1 MKTRLLLITILFTAI
16 LSSNCGNKQQ
26 SPKLTSADITKVINK
41 MSLIMI
47 HDVTNP
53 PLAARFFAY
62 TCLAGYEV
70 VSENDKG
77 FKSMHG
83 VLNEYPA
90 IKKPDFANGYSN

>member
-90 IKKPDFANGYSN
+90 IK